1 MYGAPSSGFS
11 TSRLNSLLEAKPW
24 ALGRHQQFDLKQ
36 THDSYNRSFEVI
48 NVNSQVNGK
57 RAAWENTMAP
67 SRTKAHSYAQSIKLQ
82 P

>member
-24 ALGRHQQFDLKQ
+24 ALGRLQQFDLKQ

-48 NVNSQVNGK
+48 NVNF
-57 RAAWENTMAP
+57 P
-67 SRTKAHSYAQSIKLQ
+67 SEWDSYAQSIKMQ